1 MPDELPLRGLLPRG
15 EGLAPLDGFIMR
27 EDFHDRIDQIMLLFG
42 PLIGLT
48 LGTVFGGLLVGFAW
62 WLFA

>member
-1 MPDELPLRGLLPRG
+1 MSEY
-15 EGLAPLDGFIMR
+15 
-27 EDFHDRIDQIMLLFG
+27 FHDCIDQIMLLFG

-48 LGTVFGGLLVGFAW
+48 IGTVFGGLLVGFAW